1 VVERSVGIKEIF
13 FQKSKGRGF
22 NSRRLHQKNKRLII
36 YARKEEIKM
45 PFEPELDKELARKD
59 IEFTD
64 RNTRIVV
71 AIKQY
76 NEGEKK
82 IQIGRENL
90 RAENWQFAKLGRLTK
105 EEAEKL
111 IPAIKEIIEQM

>member
-1 VVERSVGIKEIF
+1 
-13 FQKSKGRGF
+13 
-22 NSRRLHQKNKRLII
+22 
-36 YARKEEIKM
+36 M
-45 PFEPELDKELARKD
+45 PFDPELDKELVRKD
-59 IEFTD
+59 VEFTD

-90 RAENWQFAKLGRLTK
+90 RAETWQFAKLGRLTK
-105 EEAEKL
+105 EEAEKM
-111 IPAIKEIIEQM
+111 IPAIQEIVAEL